1 MEKTNQ
7 YSSGVRSILSRA
19 RQYNHDIGD
28 YMEHYVNERFAFT
41 VRLSN
46 GRIELP
52 MEMAQDQEAMPSSIS
67 EDRIKTIAS
76 RFQSNNPR
84 PVVIPKSVL
93 QTVTDL
99 PKPLTFWQKLLKVLG
114 LK

>member
-1 MEKTNQ
+1 MERTNQ
-7 YSSGVRSILSRA
+7 NSKGVRDILGRA

-28 YMEHYVNERFAFT
+28 YIEHFINERFAFT

-46 GRIELP
+46 GRIEIP
-52 MEMAQDQEAMPSSIS
+52 MEMAQDQEAMPSSVS
-67 EDRIKTIAS
+67 EERIRIIAS

-84 PVVIPKSVL
+84 PVVVAEPVL
-93 QTVTDL
+93 LTVDNL
-99 PKPLTFWQKLLKVLG
+99 KKPLNFWQKLMKLLG